1 MKKIS
6 LLSLLFCLGFLMASA
21 QNNKQQKG
29 LLWQIT
35 GNGLKKPS
43 YLYGTMHVS
52 QKLAFHLGDSFY
64 LALSKSDVVALEQNL
79 DSVIHQWITDND
91 FDKPE
96 DANKV
101 YQRGSQEYLTLSDF
115 KLNSYNKRLLKSK
128 LSEEAREVNYL
139 LTRGDQGDFEEN
151 VWLDLYIY
159 QIAKKLGKGFTGV
172 EGFEESRDL
181 VKKAQKEPKDAKKK
195 TVNFSKSYKLRQQV
209 ADAYRKGDI
218 YMIDSIDRMTES
230 DHYREY
236 MLYKRNANMARRMDS
251 IMHLGKTM
259 FTGVG
264 CAHLPGDK
272 GVIQMLIDKG
282 YQLRPVQSL
291 ALEKSPMAKKYED
304 MTLKHKYQAQTSAD
318 GLITAV
324 LPSKLSMV
332 NNNSDYTSY
341 FSPDLANGYYY
352 QIEKIACNTIFSG
365 KTPDDILLDIDT
377 MIFENIPGEITSKR
391 PIYSNGF
398 SGMEVI
404 TQLKTGD
411 LNRFQI
417 IASPFNVYIIR
428 LSGKDKFAIGSD
440 ANKFFKTLQI
450 NEGNARVWK
459 RTQSYDSIF
468 SVELPTSTPDLPLKA
483 SFLSAANYEHI
494 VYDKSSGNTYM
505 IKQLDVLNEDYIE
518 HDSFELHVMARSFAA
533 TDNYEIVD
541 TKTFNW
547 QGYAAMDAQ
556 YTNASMDPIYARMVV
571 CGTRYILFVCKPMI
585 NNYLEGLPRGNNND
599 QGFNDRFF
607 SSIQFNGQ
615 PQFTYFDY
623 KDTNFYFSVKTSSNP
638 VLCKESNYDYSMWG
652 EYEETDEKEAKEQ
665 DQYQGRYKEMY
676 FKNQNANDFITV
688 GCYTY
693 GRYENQVKN
702 PKTYMETWKK
712 KGSLKCLSAQTYKR
726 NGVDYY
732 LYSYSDTN
740 TSRVVKELSA
750 LRGNRRYSVVAYLD
764 TVSGKSEFA
773 STFFN
778 SFDVSD
784 TLINDSIFKPKG
796 YRFIAD
802 FSSKDSIRR
811 KAAIKYVYTVN
822 FTKNDLPHL
831 YNMIDTISNKGDAAE
846 IRSTLIEK
854 MVQIDSAQ
862 DLIVPYLSK
871 LYKRFNDTAYLQI
884 QVLTAMAK
892 VKSLK
897 SYQNMKPILSQDM
910 PISDNS
916 NSMEAILYPF
926 YDSLKLSKNLL
937 NELIELTAIDEY
949 RITAYDL
956 ISRMKDSGIIT
967 ENDYL
972 PLHDKLI
979 KETKIEYKR
988 MMASLTNL
996 KSKNNYNSY
1005 DFYAIDA
1012 ESIQDWGEYDYS
1024 SSSSYSYRPVLNSLL
1039 DLTLPLRS
1047 KNASMGEIA
1056 SKLCKI
1062 NDNELRLSLMPVLL
1076 KYKLSFHD
1084 TVYEA
1089 LAKNNKTRSR
1099 LYDILEDGKQLEK
1112 FPKAYLKQS
1121 EMVIA
1126 AFYNYKSYSKI
1137 DTVEILYTQKI
1148 IIGNDSGLVY
1158 VCRYKLEDDA
1168 TYSLYMSES
1177 MPCDTNKLNT
1187 DKTPRVFYMTTNSL
1201 DEEDD
1206 FDQMVKKNLF
1216 ENLLSLTRYRN
1227 GGYYTPEYDY
1237 GDDYGF
1243 YY

>member
-1 MKKIS
+1 MKKPF
-6 LLSLLFCLGFLMASA
+6 LFLMMLALCPILASA
-21 QNNKQQKG
+21 QTSKQQKG

-52 QKLAFHLGDSFY
+52 QKIAFHLGDSFY
-64 LALSKSDVVALEQNL
+64 LALSKSDVIALEQNL

-101 YQRGSQEYLTLSDF
+101 YQRSSQDYLTTSDF
-115 KLNSYNKRLLKSK
+115 TLSSYNKRLLKSK

-139 LTRGDQGDFEEN
+139 LTRGEQGDFEEN
-151 VWLDLYIY
+151 AWLDLYIY
-159 QIAKKLGKGFTGV
+159 QIARKLGKGFTGV
-172 EGFEESRDL
+172 EGFQESRDL

-195 TVNFSKSYKLRQQV
+195 TINFSKSYKLRQQV

-264 CAHLPGDK
+264 CSHLPGDK
-272 GVIQMLIDKG
+272 GVIQMLMDKG
-282 YQLRPVQSL
+282 YQLRPVQSI
-291 ALEKSPMAKKYED
+291 ALEKSSMAKKYED
-304 MTLKHKYQAQTSAD
+304 MTVKHKYQAHTSAD
-318 GLITAV
+318 GLITAI
-324 LPSKLSMV
+324 LPTKLSMV

-377 MIFENIPGEITSKR
+377 MIFENIPGEITSKNQ
-391 PIYSNGF
+391 IFSNGF
-398 SGMEVI
+398 NGMEVI

-428 LSGKDKFAIGSD
+428 LSGKDKFAVSSD
-440 ANKFFKTLQI
+440 ANKFFKTLKI
-450 NEGNARVWK
+450 NEGNAHIWK

-468 SVELPTSTPDLPLKA
+468 SIELPTATPDQPLKA
-483 SFLSAANYEHI
+483 DFLSDASYEHI

-505 IKQLDVLNEDYIE
+505 IKQVDKLNEDYLE
-518 HDSFELHVMARSFAA
+518 HDSFELHVMARSFAS
-533 TDNYEIVD
+533 TDKYEIVD
-541 TKTFNW
+541 TKTFNL

-556 YTNASMDPIYARMVV
+556 FINQSQDPIYARMVL

-585 NNYLEGLPRGNNND
+585 NYLEGLPRGNNNN

-607 SSIQFNGQ
+607 SSIQFNGKPKYQ
-615 PQFTYFDY
+615 YFDY
-623 KDTNFYFSVKTSSNP
+623 KDTHFYYSVKTSVMP
-638 VLCKESNYDYSMWG
+638 TLCKESNYDYGMWG
-652 EYEETDEKEAKEQ
+652 NYEEADEAETKEQ
-665 DQYQGRYKEMY
+665 DKYQGKYKEMY
-676 FKNQNANDFITV
+676 FKNQNANEFITV
-688 GCYTY
+688 GCYSY
-693 GRYENQVKN
+693 GYYENQMNSYK
-702 PKTYMETWKK
+702 KYIESWKK
-712 KGSLKCLSAQTYKR
+712 KGSLKCLSAKQYKR

-732 LYSYSDTN
+732 LYSYNDTN
-740 TSRVVKELSA
+740 TSRIIKELSA

-764 TVSGKSEFA
+764 TVSGNSEFV
-773 STFFN
+773 SNFIN

-802 FSSKDSIRR
+802 FSSKDSTRR
-811 KAAIKYVYTVN
+811 KAAIKYYYTVN
-822 FTKNDLPHL
+822 FTKQDLPHI
-831 YNMIDTISNKGDAAE
+831 YNIIDTISNKGEAAE
-846 IRSTLIEK
+846 LRSNLIDK
-854 MVQIDSAQ
+854 IAQIDSAQ
-862 DLIVPYLSK
+862 DLIAPYLSK

-884 QVLTAMAK
+884 KVLTAMAR

-897 SYQNMKPILSQDM
+897 SYQNIKPILSQDM
-910 PISDNS
+910 PISDNAS
-916 NSMEAILYPF
+916 SMEAILYPF
-926 YDSLKLSKNLL
+926 YDSLKLTKNIL
-937 NELIELTAIDEY
+937 NELIELTSIPEY

-956 ISRMKDSGIIT
+956 ISRMKDSGIIN

-972 PLHDKLI
+972 PLHDKLV

-988 MMASLTNL
+988 MMASVTNL
-996 KSKNNYNSY
+996 KVKNDYNSFDY
-1005 DFYAIDA
+1005 YAIDG
-1012 ESIQDWGEYDYS
+1012 ESVQDWGEDYSYDYS
-1024 SSSSYSYRPVLNSLL
+1024 TSYTYRPVLNSLL

-1047 KNASMGEIA
+1047 KNTSMNEIA
-1056 SKLCKI
+1056 TKLCNI

-1089 LAKNNKTRSR
+1089 LAKNNKTRTQ
-1099 LYDILEDGKQLEK
+1099 LYDILESSKQLDK
-1112 FPKAYLKQS
+1112 FPKAYSKQS
-1121 EMVIA
+1121 EMVIG

-1137 DTVEILYTQKI
+1137 DTVEILYTQKV

-1168 TYSLYMSES
+1168 DYSLYMSES
-1177 MPCDTNKLNT
+1177 MPCDTNALNT
-1187 DKTPRVFYMTTNSL
+1187 TKTPRVFYITTNTL
-1201 DEEDD
+1201 DEEDN
-1206 FDQMVKKNLF
+1206 FEQMVKKNFF
-1216 ENLLSLTRYRN
+1216 ENLLSIRRYKN

-1237 GDDYGF
+1237 DFDGLYF
-1243 YY
+1243 